1 MLEAAVKFVQ
11 DLATVTLAAATNAM
25 TERESLEAKLTQVEA
40 TAEELRAA
48 VTATNEA
55 AEKATTTAA
64 AETAAHEKTMLES
77 KVAELEQDLATT
89 STDLRMAN
97 KQFFEV
103 ATKLQDTTVEVTQ
116 LRNANSQLE
125 QDVDG
130 EWASNAIGRGFLS
143 FH

>member
-1 MLEAAVKFVQ
+1 MLEAAVKSVQ

-40 TAEELRAA
+40 TAEELRAT

-55 AEKATTTAA
+55 AEKATTAAA
-64 AETAAHEKTMLES
+64 AETAAHEKTVLES

-103 ATKLQDTTVEVTQ
+103 ATKL
-116 LRNANSQLE
+116 
-125 QDVDG
+125 
-130 EWASNAIGRGFLS
+130 
-143 FH
+143 